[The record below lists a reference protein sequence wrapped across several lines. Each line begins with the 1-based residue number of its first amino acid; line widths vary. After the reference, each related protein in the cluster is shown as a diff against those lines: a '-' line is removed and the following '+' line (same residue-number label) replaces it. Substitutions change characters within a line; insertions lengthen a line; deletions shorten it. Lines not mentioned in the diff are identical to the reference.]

1 MPSQPKAGYPTAN
14 IAGQNDLPINTTTP
28 SQYDGAVLQREES
41 YPRHPA
47 NTETGTRQCKAATD
61 RAANLA

>member
-1 MPSQPKAGYPTAN
+1 MPSKPKAGYPVAN
-14 IAGQNDLPINTTTP
+14 IPEQNDTPINTTTP

-47 NTETGTRQCKAATD
+47 TTQSGTRQCQAATD
-61 RAANLA
+61 RAENLS